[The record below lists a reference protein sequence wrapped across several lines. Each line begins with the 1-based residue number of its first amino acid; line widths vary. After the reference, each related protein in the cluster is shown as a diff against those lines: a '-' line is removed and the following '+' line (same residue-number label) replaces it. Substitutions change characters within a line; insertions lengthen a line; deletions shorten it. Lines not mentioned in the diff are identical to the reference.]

1 MNAIEKE
8 EVIVKKKLT
17 GFIDFIREQGVV
29 GFAIGF
35 ILGGSISTLTK
46 SLVDD
51 IINPL
56 VGLVLGKAKD
66 FSQYSIHI
74 GEATIKW
81 GSFLN
86 NLLNFIILTAVVY
99 VAFKM
104 LGLDRLDKKKESK

>member
-1 MNAIEKE
+1 MGPEKE
-8 EVIVKKKLT
+8 EKIMKKKLT

-56 VGLVLGKAKD
+56 VGLVLGRAKD
-66 FSQYSIHI
+66 FSQYAIHV
-74 GEATIKW
+74 GDATIRW
-81 GSFLN
+81 GNFVN
-86 NLLNFIILTAVVY
+86 NVLNFVILAAVVY
-99 VAFKM
+99 FAFKT
-104 LGLDRLDKKKESK
+104 LGLDRLDKKKQ